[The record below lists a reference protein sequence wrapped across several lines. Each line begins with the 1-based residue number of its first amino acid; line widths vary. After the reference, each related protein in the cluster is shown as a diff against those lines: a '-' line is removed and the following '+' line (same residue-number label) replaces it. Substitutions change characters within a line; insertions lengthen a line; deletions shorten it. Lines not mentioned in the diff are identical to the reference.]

1 MTRTAVRPLM
11 LGAVAVVLLFAWLG
25 TVQSPARD
33 YSLDALA
40 QRHVDRGLR
49 RALLTFATARTLEG
63 ILSVAQASAIA
74 VEPAGIGVQLS
85 PGQALRPLN
94 DLVGQFAE
102 LTLMASIAF
111 GAMDILLRIGSHWAV
126 SLALSVAAV
135 GWAAHRWRSVNPP
148 PRLTKALVVLLLFR
162 FAVPVVSLANEG
174 IYAAFMAD
182 SYADNQRAI
191 EATSVQLEEAPPAKN
206 DPRTSAKSNNIWDW
220 VQSRIRGGS
229 DAEAKAKAEPGMLDR
244 LREWVAQKGDV
255 GTRLKNL
262 VQAGE
267 NLTERIVRLMV
278 VFVLQTLVIPLLLAW
293 ALVRGTAA
301 FLQVPTRSS
310 G

>member
-1 MTRTAVRPLM
+1 MRPLM
-11 LGAVAVVLLFAWLG
+11 LGVVAVVLLFAWLG
-25 TVQSPARD
+25 TVPAPARQ
-33 YSLDALA
+33 YSLDAHA
-40 QRHVDRGLR
+40 QRHVDRGLK

-63 ILSVAQASAIA
+63 ILSVAQATAVA
-74 VEPAGIGVQLS
+74 VEPAGVGVQLS

-111 GAMDILLRIGSHWAV
+111 GAMEILLRIGSHWAV

-135 GWAAHRWRSVNPP
+135 GWAAYRWRNVDP
-148 PRLTKALVVLLLFR
+148 PRRLAKALVVLLLIR

-182 SYADNQRAI
+182 SYAENQRAI
-191 EATSVQLEEAPPAKN
+191 EATSVQLEEAPPAKG
-206 DPRTSAKSNNIWDW
+206 DSGTSAKASGIWDW
-220 VQSRIRGGS
+220 VQSRIRGAS
-229 DAEAKAKAEPGMLDR
+229 DADAKAEPGMLDR
-244 LREWVAQKGDV
+244 LRAWVAQKGDV
-255 GTRLKNL
+255 GTRLTSL
-262 VQAGE
+262 AQAGE
-267 NLTERIVRLMV
+267 HLTERIVRLMV

-293 ALVRGTAA
+293 ALLRGTAA
-301 FLQVPTRSS
+301 LLGFRTTSS